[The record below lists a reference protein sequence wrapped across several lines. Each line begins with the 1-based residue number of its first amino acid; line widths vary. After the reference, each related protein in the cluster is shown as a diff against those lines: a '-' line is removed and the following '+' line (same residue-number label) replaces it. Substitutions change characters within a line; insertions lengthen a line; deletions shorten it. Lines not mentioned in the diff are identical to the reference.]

1 MSYQV
6 TTMASQVTEVFF
18 SFFFFETEVTEV
30 GPALKEASSR
40 QLLAKPVNE

>member
-18 SFFFFETEVTEV
+18 LFFLETEVTEV